1 MKVTFRYDPSDA
13 ARVGEMVAALS
24 AQGFNFEAEFLP
36 VLPVPVQEE
45 RVQEPTVCQPDI
57 YGLDDELPT
66 ELVKPEDYWKVR
78 QVTLDQVIARALNY
92 PPTAEEDPDEW
103 SQENM

>member
-1 MKVTFRYDPSDA
+1 MKVSFHFDPSDA
-13 ARVGEMVAALS
+13 ARVGELVAAL
-24 AQGFNFEAEFLP
+24 AAGGFIFEAEFFP
-36 VLPVPVQEE
+36 VLPVPVQEV
-45 RVQEPTVCQPDI
+45 VQEPTVCQPDI

-66 ELVKPEDYWKVR
+66 ELVKPEDYWKVQ

-92 PPTAEEDPDEW
+92 PPTVEEDPDEW